1 METFHFIDV
10 MVNFLLRKIFHGN
23 LNEAIS
29 LAEVA
34 SFTFPRENS
43 LIGNWP
49 LVVICR
55 AKMGKARGRV
65 VKKLLLRG
73 LVEKSETSPFYL
85 QLRGLLTVI
94 IIFIFLSP
102 AGESQEPSKCYG
114 AVFSS
119 NSGCGSARVK
129 NDHPY

>member
-10 MVNFLLRKIFHGN
+10 MVNFLLRNIFHGN

-34 SFTFPRENS
+34 SFAFPRENS

-85 QLRGLLTVI
+85 QLRGYY
-94 IIFIFLSP
+94 FHFSFSSW
-102 AGESQEPSKCYG
+102 GESETL
-114 AVFSS
+114 
-119 NSGCGSARVK
+119 
-129 NDHPY
+129 